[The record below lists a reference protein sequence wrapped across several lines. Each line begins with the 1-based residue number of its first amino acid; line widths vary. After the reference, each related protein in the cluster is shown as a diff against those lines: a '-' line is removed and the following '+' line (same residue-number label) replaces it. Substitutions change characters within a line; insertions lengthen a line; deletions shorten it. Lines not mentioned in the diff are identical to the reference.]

1 VMCLERR
8 NHPKQN
14 KPNVNPNRDRDREVI
29 DALLLLNK
37 SNCYYIVMDDLNE
50 IRNFM
55 KEILDF
61 KNTKQYYNLNQK
73 LKKNDD
79 KDIITQ
85 LLIYS
90 YKTHKLNERL
100 MKNHTRMT
108 KKCNSLEEEYLDLL
122 GKEGF
127 YKDKIEQLTKELDGR

>member
-1 VMCLERR
+1 
-8 NHPKQN
+8 
-14 KPNVNPNRDRDREVI
+14 
-29 DALLLLNK
+29 
-37 SNCYYIVMDDLNE
+37 MDDLNE

-108 KKCNSLEEEYLDLL
+108 KKCNSLEEDYLDLL

-127 YKDKIEQLTKELDGR
+127 YKDKIEQLTKDLDGR